1 MKLLVLTFFA
11 VLPAFAQVPSRSSNS
26 DLSKREECSISG
38 MVIKLAGSEPLKGA
52 RIQLRSADDRARAVT
67 TVTDVGGRF
76 ELQGIVPG
84 RYHLGVFRIGF
95 VDQQY
100 GQRKPGGPGAILT
113 LRANQDVKDLLFRLI
128 PSAVIAGRVINEEGE
143 PLPWVQV
150 SALREV
156 YSSGKKDLSTETTV
170 PTNDLGEYRL
180 FGLRPGRYFIR
191 AD

>member
-1 MKLLVLTFFA
+1 MKLLVQTFSA
-11 VLPAFAQVPSRSSNS
+11 LLLIPSVFAQMPSRTDNS
-26 DLSKREECSISG
+26 ELPKKDACSIAG
-38 MVIKLAGSEPLKGA
+38 VVVKLAGSEALKGA
-52 RIQLRSADDRARAVT
+52 RIQLRSVDDRTRAVT

-76 ELQGIVPG
+76 ELKGIVPG
-84 RYHLGVFRIGF
+84 RYHLGVSRNGF

-113 LRANQDVKDLLFRLI
+113 LRPSQDVKDLLFRLI

-156 YSSGKKDLSTETTV
+156 YSSGKRDLST
-170 PTNDLGEYRL
+170 
-180 FGLRPGRYFIR
+180 
-191 AD
+191 